1 MSASI
6 DMTEIL
12 RGLNRFDAAAV
23 SAARTAVDQ
32 FGEHVL
38 GDAQEICPVES
49 GALQASATSEPAVMV
64 GLKVS
69 KTIGFNIRYGAARHE
84 RPPEKDVGPRQNP
97 RGQWKFLE
105 TAVRAAAPKFAPF
118 VAARVKATTAD

>member
-6 DMTEIL
+6 DITEIL

-23 SAARTAVDQ
+23 SAARSATDQ

-38 GDAQEICPVES
+38 GEAQELCPVET
-49 GALQASATSEPAVMV
+49 GALQASATSEPATMS
-64 GLKVS
+64 GLKIT
-69 KTIGFNIRYGAARHE
+69 KKIGFNTRYAAARHE
-84 RPPEKDVGPRQNP
+84 RPPEKDAPPRQNP

-105 TAVRAAAPKFAPF
+105 TAVRNAVPRFAPF
-118 VAARVKATTAD
+118 VAARVKASVA